1 MRGLIAQTA
10 AALVAALPGIA
21 WAIGPADTSSIAGE
35 VSDARPYSLSLG
47 VQLRTLAVSDED
59 PANDRG
65 LYYKAE
71 LGWKVTDDIR
81 GFIRAGV
88 THRFVQVGTSPAVR
102 FTDMLIGF
110 GYTTDLELAADQ
122 KIELA
127 AQLGLYLPTSRVSQ
141 RQSLYAAPDLSLG
154 ASWAP
159 LDWLSVDMGV
169 HGNYRFMQFAERAGP
184 GGTLNTQLVM
194 GGSLGLAVIP
204 YKTDE
209 SRVSLGASVSTN
221 LRKRYEAADV
231 FESPNSDAVYW
242 DQFYGWSL
250 FAAWSPL
257 KWLTA
262 TVALEQGGP
271 VVRDGVVNVFFTK
284 LEETEL
290 VVGLAARY

>member
-1 MRGLIAQTA
+1 MRRFIGQIA
-10 AALVAALPGIA
+10 AALMVAAPTTA

-65 LYYKAE
+65 LYYRAE
-71 LGWKVTDDIR
+71 LGWKVTDDVR

-110 GYTTDLELAADQ
+110 GYTTAVEVGAGQ
-122 KIELA
+122 KIDLA

-159 LDWLSVDMGV
+159 VSWVSLDMGL
-169 HGNYRFMQFAERAGP
+169 HGNYRFMQYAERAGP
-184 GGTLNTQLVM
+184 GAPLNTQLVM
-194 GGSLGLAVIP
+194 GGSLGLAFVP
-204 YKTDE
+204 YKTDA

-221 LRKRYEAADV
+221 LRKHYAAAET
-231 FESPNSDAVYW
+231 FESPTSDAVYW
-242 DQFYGWSL
+242 DQFYGWSV
-250 FAAWSPL
+250 FAAWAPL
-257 KWLTA
+257 PWLTA
-262 TVALEQGGP
+262 TLALEQGGP
-271 VVRDGVVNVFFTK
+271 VLRDGVVNVFFTK

-290 VVGLAARY
+290 VMGLSARY